1 MKYFIWA
8 YNPKVVG
15 IRPSQGISF
24 IVPEAKKEAYFEL
37 GIDQIIPVKRIDF
50 QTVYPVFKQKQAEG
64 EKITDIFTLQEEI
77 MDWVG
82 VLKAIFVPGKTG
94 VSDVLFKDKYYM
106 RSVLKQEIAEPNF
119 YELTENSV
127 VESIHEG
134 MIKPRRADSTKGISY
149 FKAPLPLSSLKN
161 QSGYLSDKDLLVES
175 FVHYDRM
182 FTVDGYTDFQGH
194 SRFLSHEY
202 NNKLSD
208 FKKTGYFTLH
218 TSSFYYQDQ
227 RLLQKL
233 FALSKQALQAL
244 NVEKDITP
252 FHFEWFYSDKDQ
264 SFVFT
269 EVGKRFGGAK
279 IPKLVKQSFGVD
291 LLEEYW
297 KMQEGRAKEI
307 DWERTLSPRVCSSS
321 YVQLTNGKTMM
332 ESLED
337 KIPDLFTY
345 EQNYPIGEPSRAA
358 ESIGDAFFLAQF
370 TSRDAAASDMASVQI
385 NKAFNEVCR

>member
-24 IVPEAKKEAYFEL
+24 VVPETKTEAYLEL
-37 GIDQIIPVKRIDF
+37 EINQIIPVKRIDF
-50 QTVYPVFKQKQAEG
+50 QTVYPIFKQKQAEG
-64 EKITDIFTLQEEI
+64 EKIEDIFTLQEEI

-106 RSVLKQEIAEPNF
+106 RSVLKQEVTEPDF
-119 YELTENSV
+119 YELTENSA
-127 VESIHEG
+127 VESINEG
-134 MIKPRRADSTKGISY
+134 MVKPRREDSTKGISY
-149 FKAPLPLSSLKN
+149 FKALLPLSSLKN

-194 SRFLSHEY
+194 SRFFSHEY

-218 TSSFYYQDQ
+218 TSSLYYQDQ
-227 RLLQKL
+227 QLLQKL
-233 FALSKQALQAL
+233 FTLSQKALQAL
-244 NVEKDITP
+244 NVERDITP

-297 KMQEGRAKEI
+297 KMQERRAEEI
-307 DWERTLSPRVCSSS
+307 DWEQPLSPRVCSSS

-332 ESLED
+332 ESLEE

-345 EQNYPIGEPSRAA
+345 EQNHPVGVQSQAA
-358 ESIGDAFFLAQF
+358 ESIGDAFFLAQY
-370 TSRDAAASDMASVQI
+370 TSKDAAASDMVSAKI